1 MPKTILISIHPEY
14 AEKILT
20 GEKTY
25 ELRRRLPLEK
35 PDRMVIYATAPVSA
49 VIGTA
54 EVSDMIDLPLT
65 ELWKRVGKSAFVT
78 LDEFHEYFRPGM
90 SGFISYNC
98 PVRSVSLFLKG
109 GWRNCVTCG
118 ISGRRSVKTVHQYS
132 RRGKMLAIS
141 FLALKKEVF
150 HRIFIKGKHSRCS
163 CIGSITL
170 ERV

>member
-78 LDEFHEYFRPGM
+78 LDEFHEYFRP
-90 SGFISYNC
+90 
-98 PVRSVSLFLKG
+98 
-109 GWRNCVTCG
+109 
-118 ISGRRSVKTVHQYS
+118 QD
-132 RRGKMLAIS
+132 RGKAFVLRNPERFPSPIPITEYG
-141 FLALKKEVF
+141 LKRAPQSWQYLPEENNA
-150 HRIFIKGKHSRCS
+150 G
-163 CIGSITL
+163 
-170 ERV
+170 